1 MEEKTPVGSNAPIE
15 ESTEKKT
22 SPAGSSSASPAPIE
36 ETSDVVDTASAD
48 TGAESAPAAG
58 GSASPAPAGSSS
70 PSAASIAE
78 SADVVDSASADAS
91 TKSADASTK
100 SADAGEESAPA
111 APSAGGSA
119 SPASIEES
127 AGVVDAASADTGAE
141 SAPAGSSSAS
151 PAPIEE
157 STGAEETASAD
168 EVSDSAAEAVP
179 DEEEDENA
187 QWEAYEREQA
197 EIEESRRK
205 PGKYRWVMKQDDM
218 REAMLA
224 LEKAKGRYRMY
235 TIAAYVMCVF
245 ALVPAADF
253 ILTRS
258 AFSMIAAF
266 AAVALGFWIHG
277 ITSRAARGAMKQM
290 NPRGIK
296 FSIEAK
302 KHGLQVSD
310 MVNKAS
316 LMPYSFFKAAYETED
331 YLSLV
336 TVKNSALHIKRDE
349 LSASYRALREKLQQ
363 ELGEHFVSKKIQ
375 KNK

>member
-22 SPAGSSSASPAPIE
+22 SPAGSSSASPA
-36 ETSDVVDTASAD
+36 
-48 TGAESAPAAG
+48 
-58 GSASPAPAGSSS
+58 
-70 PSAASIAE
+70 SIAE
-78 SADVVDSASADAS
+78 TADAVDAAS
-91 TKSADASTK
+91 TDASTK

-111 APSAGGSA
+111 GSNSPSATPIA
-119 SPASIEES
+119 ES
-127 AGVVDAASADTGAE
+127 AGAVD
-141 SAPAGSSSAS
+141 
-151 PAPIEE
+151 
-157 STGAEETASAD
+157 TASAD
-168 EVSDSAAEAVP
+168 EASAAEAVP

-258 AFSMIAAF
+258 VFSMMAAF
-266 AAVALGFWIHG
+266 AAAGLGIWIKG

-310 MVNKAS
+310 MVNEAS

-349 LSASYRALREKLQQ
+349 GSASYRALREKLQQ

>member
-22 SPAGSSSASPAPIE
+22 SPSAAPAGSS
-36 ETSDVVDTASAD
+36 
-48 TGAESAPAAG
+48 
-58 GSASPAPAGSSS
+58 SASPAPAGSSS
-70 PSAASIAE
+70 PSAAPIEE
-78 SADVVDSASADAS
+78 SAGAVDAASADAS
-91 TKSADASTK
+91 TEST
-100 SADAGEESAPA
+100 DAGEESAPA
-111 APSAGGSA
+111 GSNSPSATPIA
-119 SPASIEES
+119 ES
-127 AGVVDAASADTGAE
+127 AGAVD
-141 SAPAGSSSAS
+141 
-151 PAPIEE
+151 
-157 STGAEETASAD
+157 TASAD

-258 AFSMIAAF
+258 VFSMMAAF
-266 AAVALGFWIHG
+266 AAAGLGIWIKG

-349 LSASYRALREKLQQ
+349 GSASYRALREKLQQ

>member
-22 SPAGSSSASPAPIE
+22 SPAPAAGGSPSAAPIE
-36 ETSDVVDTASAD
+36 ETSDVVDTASTDASTKSAD
-48 TGAESAPAAG
+48 AGAESAPAAPAAG
-58 GSASPAPAGSSS
+58 DSASPA
-70 PSAASIAE
+70 SIAE
-78 SADVVDSASADAS
+78 TADVVDSASADAGA
-91 TKSADASTK
+91 KSA
-100 SADAGEESAPA
+100 
-111 APSAGGSA
+111 
-119 SPASIEES
+119 
-127 AGVVDAASADTGAE
+127 
-141 SAPAGSSSAS
+141 
-151 PAPIEE
+151 
-157 STGAEETASAD
+157 GAEETASAD
-168 EVSDSAAEAVP
+168 VSEESADASTEAAP

-245 ALVPAADF
+245 ALFPAADF

-258 AFSMIAAF
+258 VFSMIAAF

-349 LSASYRALREKLQQ
+349 GSASYRALREKLQQ

>member
-22 SPAGSSSASPAPIE
+22 SPAPAGSS
-36 ETSDVVDTASAD
+36 
-48 TGAESAPAAG
+48 
-58 GSASPAPAGSSS
+58 SASPAPAGSSS
-70 PSAASIAE
+70 PSAA
-78 SADVVDSASADAS
+78 
-91 TKSADASTK
+91 
-100 SADAGEESAPA
+100 
-111 APSAGGSA
+111 
-119 SPASIEES
+119 
-127 AGVVDAASADTGAE
+127 
-141 SAPAGSSSAS
+141 PAGSSSAS
-151 PAPIEE
+151 PASIAETADAAPAAGGSPSAAPIEE
-157 STGAEETASAD
+157 SIDAAEAASTDANTKSTD
-168 EVSDSAAEAVP
+168 AGEESTDASAEAVP

-258 AFSMIAAF
+258 VFSMMAAF
-266 AAVALGFWIHG
+266 AAAGLGIWIKG

-349 LSASYRALREKLQQ
+349 GSASYRALREKLQQ

>member
-22 SPAGSSSASPAPIE
+22 SPSA
-36 ETSDVVDTASAD
+36 
-48 TGAESAPAAG
+48 
-58 GSASPAPAGSSS
+58 APAGSSS
-70 PSAASIAE
+70 PSAAPIEE
-78 SADVVDSASADAS
+78 SAGAVDAAS
-91 TKSADASTK
+91 T
-100 SADAGEESAPA
+100 DAGEESAD
-111 APSAGGSA
+111 A
-119 SPASIEES
+119 S
-127 AGVVDAASADTGAE
+127 
-141 SAPAGSSSAS
+141 
-151 PAPIEE
+151 
-157 STGAEETASAD
+157 
-168 EVSDSAAEAVP
+168 AEAVP
-179 DEEEDENA
+179 DGEEDENA

-245 ALVPAADF
+245 ALIPAVDF
-253 ILTRS
+253 IRTRGV
-258 AFSMIAAF
+258 FSMIAAF
-266 AAVALGFWIHG
+266 AAAGLGIWIKG

-349 LSASYRALREKLQQ
+349 GSASYRALREKLQQ

>member
-22 SPAGSSSASPAPIE
+22 SPAGSN
-36 ETSDVVDTASAD
+36 
-48 TGAESAPAAG
+48 
-58 GSASPAPAGSSS
+58 S
-70 PSAASIAE
+70 PSA
-78 SADVVDSASADAS
+78 
-91 TKSADASTK
+91 
-100 SADAGEESAPA
+100 
-111 APSAGGSA
+111 
-119 SPASIEES
+119 
-127 AGVVDAASADTGAE
+127 
-141 SAPAGSSSAS
+141 APAGSSSAS

-157 STGAEETASAD
+157 SIDAAEAASAD
-168 EVSDSAAEAVP
+168 ASTKSADAGAESAPAAPAAGDSASPASIAETADVVDSASTDVSAESTDAGEESADASAEAAP
-179 DEEEDENA
+179 DGEEDENA

-245 ALVPAADF
+245 ALFPAADF

-258 AFSMIAAF
+258 VFSMMAAF

-349 LSASYRALREKLQQ
+349 GSASYRALREKLQQ

>member
-22 SPAGSSSASPAPIE
+22 SPA
-36 ETSDVVDTASAD
+36 
-48 TGAESAPAAG
+48 
-58 GSASPAPAGSSS
+58 PAPAGSSS
-70 PSAASIAE
+70 PSAAPIEGTS
-78 SADVVDSASADAS
+78 DVVDTAS
-91 TKSADASTK
+91 T
-100 SADAGEESAPA
+100 
-111 APSAGGSA
+111 
-119 SPASIEES
+119 
-127 AGVVDAASADTGAE
+127 DTGAE
-141 SAPAGSSSAS
+141 SAPAGSNSPSAT
-151 PAPIEE
+151 PIAE
-157 STGAEETASAD
+157 SAGAVDAASTD
-168 EVSDSAAEAVP
+168 EVSDSAAEAAP

-258 AFSMIAAF
+258 VFSMMAAF
-266 AAVALGFWIHG
+266 AAAGLGIWIKG

-349 LSASYRALREKLQQ
+349 GSASYRALREKLQQ

>member
-22 SPAGSSSASPAPIE
+22 SPSP
-36 ETSDVVDTASAD
+36 
-48 TGAESAPAAG
+48 APAAG
-58 GSASPAPAGSSS
+58 GS
-70 PSAASIAE
+70 PSA
-78 SADVVDSASADAS
+78 
-91 TKSADASTK
+91 
-100 SADAGEESAPA
+100 
-111 APSAGGSA
+111 
-119 SPASIEES
+119 
-127 AGVVDAASADTGAE
+127 
-141 SAPAGSSSAS
+141 APAGSSSAS
-151 PAPIEE
+151 PASIAETANVAPAAGDSASPTPIEE
-157 STGAEETASAD
+157 STGAVDTASTDVSAESADAEETASAD
-168 EVSDSAAEAVP
+168 EASAAEAVP
-179 DEEEDENA
+179 DGEEDENA

-258 AFSMIAAF
+258 VFSMMAAF

-349 LSASYRALREKLQQ
+349 GSASYRALREKLQQ

>member
-22 SPAGSSSASPAPIE
+22 SPAGSNSASP
-36 ETSDVVDTASAD
+36 
-48 TGAESAPAAG
+48 
-58 GSASPAPAGSSS
+58 
-70 PSAASIAE
+70 ASIAE
-78 SADVVDSASADAS
+78 SAGAVDS
-91 TKSADASTK
+91 
-100 SADAGEESAPA
+100 
-111 APSAGGSA
+111 
-119 SPASIEES
+119 
-127 AGVVDAASADTGAE
+127 ASADTGAE

-151 PAPIEE
+151 PASIAETAGAVDAASADAGAE
-157 STGAEETASAD
+157 SAGAEETASAD
-168 EVSDSAAEAVP
+168 EASAAEAAP

-258 AFSMIAAF
+258 VFSMIAAF

-349 LSASYRALREKLQQ
+349 GSASYRALREKLQQ

>member
-22 SPAGSSSASPAPIE
+22 SPSPAPAGSSSASPAP
-36 ETSDVVDTASAD
+36 
-48 TGAESAPAAG
+48 AAG
-58 GSASPAPAGSSS
+58 GS
-70 PSAASIAE
+70 PSAAPIEE
-78 SADVVDSASADAS
+78 SAGAVDAAS
-91 TKSADASTK
+91 TDASTK

-111 APSAGGSA
+111 
-119 SPASIEES
+119 
-127 AGVVDAASADTGAE
+127 
-141 SAPAGSSSAS
+141 GSSSPS

-157 STGAEETASAD
+157 SAGAVDTASAD
-168 EVSDSAAEAVP
+168 ESSAAEAVP

-245 ALVPAADF
+245 ALFPAADF

-349 LSASYRALREKLQQ
+349 GSASYRALREKLQQ

>member
-22 SPAGSSSASPAPIE
+22 SPAGSNSPSAAPIE
-36 ETSDVVDTASAD
+36 ESAD
-48 TGAESAPAAG
+48 AAPAAG
-58 GSASPAPAGSSS
+58 DSASP
-70 PSAASIAE
+70 
-78 SADVVDSASADAS
+78 
-91 TKSADASTK
+91 T
-100 SADAGEESAPA
+100 
-111 APSAGGSA
+111 
-119 SPASIEES
+119 
-127 AGVVDAASADTGAE
+127 
-141 SAPAGSSSAS
+141 
-151 PAPIEE
+151 PIEE

-168 EVSDSAAEAVP
+168 EASDSAAEAVP

-258 AFSMIAAF
+258 VFSMMAAF
-266 AAVALGFWIHG
+266 AAAGLGIWIKG

-349 LSASYRALREKLQQ
+349 GSASYRALREKLQQ

>member
-22 SPAGSSSASPAPIE
+22 SPAGSGSASPAPIE
-36 ETSDVVDTASAD
+36 ESIDA
-48 TGAESAPAAG
+48 AEA
-58 GSASPAPAGSSS
+58 
-70 PSAASIAE
+70 
-78 SADVVDSASADAS
+78 ASADAS
-91 TKSADASTK
+91 TKF
-100 SADAGEESAPA
+100 ADAGEESAPA
-111 APSAGGSA
+111 APAAGDSA
-119 SPASIEES
+119 SPASIAET
-127 AGVVDAASADTGAE
+127 ADVVDSASADAGAK
-141 SAPAGSSSAS
+141 SA
-151 PAPIEE
+151 
-157 STGAEETASAD
+157 GAEETASAD
-168 EVSDSAAEAVP
+168 EASAPEAAP

-258 AFSMIAAF
+258 VFSMMAAF
-266 AAVALGFWIHG
+266 AAAGLGIWIKG

-349 LSASYRALREKLQQ
+349 GSASYRALREKLQQ

>member
-22 SPAGSSSASPAPIE
+22 SPSPAPAAGGSPSAAPIE
-36 ETSDVVDTASAD
+36 ETSDVVDTAS
-48 TGAESAPAAG
+48 T
-58 GSASPAPAGSSS
+58 
-70 PSAASIAE
+70 
-78 SADVVDSASADAS
+78 DAS
-91 TKSADASTK
+91 TKSADA
-100 SADAGEESAPA
+100 
-111 APSAGGSA
+111 
-119 SPASIEES
+119 
-127 AGVVDAASADTGAE
+127 GAE

-151 PAPIEE
+151 PTPIAE
-157 STGAEETASAD
+157 SADAEETASAD
-168 EVSDSAAEAVP
+168 EASAAEAAP

-258 AFSMIAAF
+258 VFSMMAAF
-266 AAVALGFWIHG
+266 AAAGLGIWIKG

-349 LSASYRALREKLQQ
+349 GSASYRALREKLQQ

>member
-1 MEEKTPVGSNAPIE
+1 MEEKTPVGSNTPIE

-36 ETSDVVDTASAD
+36 GTSDVVDTAS
-48 TGAESAPAAG
+48 T
-58 GSASPAPAGSSS
+58 
-70 PSAASIAE
+70 
-78 SADVVDSASADAS
+78 
-91 TKSADASTK
+91 
-100 SADAGEESAPA
+100 
-111 APSAGGSA
+111 
-119 SPASIEES
+119 
-127 AGVVDAASADTGAE
+127 DTGAE

-157 STGAEETASAD
+157 SADAAPAAGDSASPTPIEESTGAEETASAD
-168 EVSDSAAEAVP
+168 EASDSAAEAVP

-258 AFSMIAAF
+258 VFSMMAAF
-266 AAVALGFWIHG
+266 AAAGLGIWIKG

-349 LSASYRALREKLQQ
+349 GSASYRALREKLQQ

>member
-22 SPAGSSSASPAPIE
+22 SPSA
-36 ETSDVVDTASAD
+36 
-48 TGAESAPAAG
+48 APAAG

-70 PSAASIAE
+70 PSAAPIAE
-78 SADVVDSASADAS
+78 SAGAVDTAS
-91 TKSADASTK
+91 TDVSAEST
-100 SADAGEESAPA
+100 DAGEESAD
-111 APSAGGSA
+111 A
-119 SPASIEES
+119 S
-127 AGVVDAASADTGAE
+127 
-141 SAPAGSSSAS
+141 
-151 PAPIEE
+151 
-157 STGAEETASAD
+157 
-168 EVSDSAAEAVP
+168 AEAVP

-245 ALVPAADF
+245 ALFPAADF

-258 AFSMIAAF
+258 AFSMMAAF
-266 AAVALGFWIHG
+266 AAAGLGIWIKG

-349 LSASYRALREKLQQ
+349 GSASYRALREKLQQ

>member
-22 SPAGSSSASPAPIE
+22 SPA
-36 ETSDVVDTASAD
+36 
-48 TGAESAPAAG
+48 PAAG
-58 GSASPAPAGSSS
+58 DSASPAPAGSSS
-70 PSAASIAE
+70 PSAAPIEESIDAAE
-78 SADVVDSASADAS
+78 AAS
-91 TKSADASTK
+91 TDASTK

-111 APSAGGSA
+111 GSNSPSATPIA
-119 SPASIEES
+119 ES
-127 AGVVDAASADTGAE
+127 AGAVD
-141 SAPAGSSSAS
+141 
-151 PAPIEE
+151 
-157 STGAEETASAD
+157 TASAD
-168 EVSDSAAEAVP
+168 EAPAAEAVP

-258 AFSMIAAF
+258 VFSMMAAF
-266 AAVALGFWIHG
+266 AAAGLGIWIKG

-349 LSASYRALREKLQQ
+349 GSASYRALREKLQQ

>member
-22 SPAGSSSASPAPIE
+22 SPSA
-36 ETSDVVDTASAD
+36 
-48 TGAESAPAAG
+48 
-58 GSASPAPAGSSS
+58 
-70 PSAASIAE
+70 
-78 SADVVDSASADAS
+78 
-91 TKSADASTK
+91 
-100 SADAGEESAPA
+100 
-111 APSAGGSA
+111 
-119 SPASIEES
+119 
-127 AGVVDAASADTGAE
+127 
-141 SAPAGSSSAS
+141 APAGSSSAS

-157 STGAEETASAD
+157 SIDAAEAASTDASTKSADAGAESAPAAPAAGGSPSAASIAESAGAVDAASADAGAKSAGAEETASAD
-168 EVSDSAAEAVP
+168 EASAAEAVP
-179 DEEEDENA
+179 DGEEDENA

-349 LSASYRALREKLQQ
+349 GSASYRALREKLQQ

>member
-22 SPAGSSSASPAPIE
+22 SPAPAGSSSASPAPAAGD
-36 ETSDVVDTASAD
+36 SASPASI
-48 TGAESAPAAG
+48 AESAGAVDAASTDTG
-58 GSASPAPAGSSS
+58 VESAPAGSSS

-78 SADVVDSASADAS
+78 SAD
-91 TKSADASTK
+91 
-100 SADAGEESAPA
+100 
-111 APSAGGSA
+111 
-119 SPASIEES
+119 
-127 AGVVDAASADTGAE
+127 
-141 SAPAGSSSAS
+141 
-151 PAPIEE
+151 
-157 STGAEETASAD
+157 AEETASAD
-168 EVSDSAAEAVP
+168 EASAAEAVP

-245 ALVPAADF
+245 ALFPAADF

-258 AFSMIAAF
+258 VFSMIAAF

-349 LSASYRALREKLQQ
+349 GSASYRALREKLQQ

>member
-22 SPAGSSSASPAPIE
+22 SPSA
-36 ETSDVVDTASAD
+36 
-48 TGAESAPAAG
+48 
-58 GSASPAPAGSSS
+58 APAGSSS
-70 PSAASIAE
+70 PSA
-78 SADVVDSASADAS
+78 
-91 TKSADASTK
+91 
-100 SADAGEESAPA
+100 
-111 APSAGGSA
+111 
-119 SPASIEES
+119 
-127 AGVVDAASADTGAE
+127 
-141 SAPAGSSSAS
+141 APAGSSSAS

-157 STGAEETASAD
+157 SID
-168 EVSDSAAEAVP
+168 AAEAASTDASTKSADAGEESTDASAEAAP
-179 DEEEDENA
+179 DGEEDENA

-258 AFSMIAAF
+258 VFSMMAAF
-266 AAVALGFWIHG
+266 AAAGLGIWIKG

-349 LSASYRALREKLQQ
+349 GSASYRALREKLQQ

>member
-22 SPAGSSSASPAPIE
+22 SPAGSSSPSAAPAGSSSASPVSIA
-36 ETSDVVDTASAD
+36 ETADVVDTASTDASTKSAD
-48 TGAESAPAAG
+48 AGAESAPAAPAAG
-58 GSASPAPAGSSS
+58 DSASPA
-70 PSAASIAE
+70 SIAE
-78 SADVVDSASADAS
+78 TADVVDSASADAGA
-91 TKSADASTK
+91 KSA
-100 SADAGEESAPA
+100 
-111 APSAGGSA
+111 
-119 SPASIEES
+119 
-127 AGVVDAASADTGAE
+127 
-141 SAPAGSSSAS
+141 
-151 PAPIEE
+151 
-157 STGAEETASAD
+157 GAEETASAD
-168 EVSDSAAEAVP
+168 EASAAEAVP

-258 AFSMIAAF
+258 VFSMIAAF

-349 LSASYRALREKLQQ
+349 GSASYRALREKLQQ

>member
-22 SPAGSSSASPAPIE
+22 SPAGSNSPSA
-36 ETSDVVDTASAD
+36 
-48 TGAESAPAAG
+48 APAAG
-58 GSASPAPAGSSS
+58 NS
-70 PSAASIAE
+70 PSAAPIAE
-78 SADVVDSASADAS
+78 SAGAVDAAS
-91 TKSADASTK
+91 TDASTK
-100 SADAGEESAPA
+100 SADAGAESAPA
-111 APSAGGSA
+111 
-119 SPASIEES
+119 
-127 AGVVDAASADTGAE
+127 
-141 SAPAGSSSAS
+141 APAGSSSAS
-151 PAPIEE
+151 PASI
-157 STGAEETASAD
+157 AETADVVDSASAD
-168 EVSDSAAEAVP
+168 EASAAEAVP

-349 LSASYRALREKLQQ
+349 GSASYRALREKLQQ

>member
-22 SPAGSSSASPAPIE
+22 SPAGSSSPSAAPIE
-36 ETSDVVDTASAD
+36 ESA
-48 TGAESAPAAG
+48 GAAE
-58 GSASPAPAGSSS
+58 
-70 PSAASIAE
+70 AAS
-78 SADVVDSASADAS
+78 
-91 TKSADASTK
+91 TDASTK

-111 APSAGGSA
+111 APAAGDSA
-119 SPASIEES
+119 SPASIAET
-127 AGVVDAASADTGAE
+127 ADVVD
-141 SAPAGSSSAS
+141 
-151 PAPIEE
+151 
-157 STGAEETASAD
+157 TASAD
-168 EVSDSAAEAVP
+168 EASAAEAAP

-349 LSASYRALREKLQQ
+349 GSASYRALREKLQQ

>member
-22 SPAGSSSASPAPIE
+22 SPSPAPAG
-36 ETSDVVDTASAD
+36 SNSPSA
-48 TGAESAPAAG
+48 
-58 GSASPAPAGSSS
+58 APAGSSS

-78 SADVVDSASADAS
+78 SAGA
-91 TKSADASTK
+91 
-100 SADAGEESAPA
+100 
-111 APSAGGSA
+111 
-119 SPASIEES
+119 
-127 AGVVDAASADTGAE
+127 VDAASTDASAE
-141 SAPAGSSSAS
+141 SAD
-151 PAPIEE
+151 
-157 STGAEETASAD
+157 AEETASAD
-168 EVSDSAAEAVP
+168 EASAAEAVP

-258 AFSMIAAF
+258 VFSMIAAF

-349 LSASYRALREKLQQ
+349 GSASYRALREKLQQ

>member
-22 SPAGSSSASPAPIE
+22 SPSAAPAAGGSPSAAPIE
-36 ETSDVVDTASAD
+36 GTSDVVDTAS
-48 TGAESAPAAG
+48 T
-58 GSASPAPAGSSS
+58 
-70 PSAASIAE
+70 
-78 SADVVDSASADAS
+78 
-91 TKSADASTK
+91 
-100 SADAGEESAPA
+100 
-111 APSAGGSA
+111 
-119 SPASIEES
+119 
-127 AGVVDAASADTGAE
+127 DTGAE

-151 PAPIEE
+151 PAPAGSSSPSAAPIAESAGAADTASTDAGEE
-157 STGAEETASAD
+157 SADASA
-168 EVSDSAAEAVP
+168 EAAP
-179 DEEEDENA
+179 DGEEDENA

-245 ALVPAADF
+245 ALFPAADF

-258 AFSMIAAF
+258 VFSMIAAF

-349 LSASYRALREKLQQ
+349 GSASYRALREKLQQ

>member
-22 SPAGSSSASPAPIE
+22 SPAP
-36 ETSDVVDTASAD
+36 
-48 TGAESAPAAG
+48 APAAG
-58 GSASPAPAGSSS
+58 GS
-70 PSAASIAE
+70 PSAAPIEESIDAAE
-78 SADVVDSASADAS
+78 AA
-91 TKSADASTK
+91 SADASTK

-111 APSAGGSA
+111 APAAGDSPSA
-119 SPASIEES
+119 
-127 AGVVDAASADTGAE
+127 
-141 SAPAGSSSAS
+141 
-151 PAPIEE
+151 APIEE
-157 STGAEETASAD
+157 SIDAAEAASTDAGAESADVVDSASAD
-168 EVSDSAAEAVP
+168 EASAAEAVP
-179 DEEEDENA
+179 DEEDENA

-245 ALVPAADF
+245 ALFPAADF

-258 AFSMIAAF
+258 VFSMIAAF

-349 LSASYRALREKLQQ
+349 GSASYRALREKLQQ

>member
-22 SPAGSSSASPAPIE
+22 SPA
-36 ETSDVVDTASAD
+36 
-48 TGAESAPAAG
+48 
-58 GSASPAPAGSSS
+58 PAPAGSSS
-70 PSAASIAE
+70 PSAAPAGSSSP
-78 SADVVDSASADAS
+78 SA
-91 TKSADASTK
+91 
-100 SADAGEESAPA
+100 APA
-111 APSAGGSA
+111 AGGSPSAT
-119 SPASIEES
+119 PIEES
-127 AGVVDAASADTGAE
+127 AGAVDAASADVSAESADAGAE
-141 SAPAGSSSAS
+141 SAPAGSSSPSAT
-151 PAPIEE
+151 PIAE
-157 STGAEETASAD
+157 SAGAVDTASAD
-168 EVSDSAAEAVP
+168 EASAAEAAP
-179 DEEEDENA
+179 DGEEDENA

-258 AFSMIAAF
+258 VFSMMAAF

-349 LSASYRALREKLQQ
+349 GSASYRALREKLQQ

>member
-22 SPAGSSSASPAPIE
+22 SPAGSSSASPAP
-36 ETSDVVDTASAD
+36 
-48 TGAESAPAAG
+48 
-58 GSASPAPAGSSS
+58 AGSSS
-70 PSAASIAE
+70 PSAAPIEESIDAAE
-78 SADVVDSASADAS
+78 AAS
-91 TKSADASTK
+91 TDASTK
-100 SADAGEESAPA
+100 SADAG
-111 APSAGGSA
+111 
-119 SPASIEES
+119 
-127 AGVVDAASADTGAE
+127 AE
-141 SAPAGSSSAS
+141 SAPAGSNSPSAT
-151 PAPIEE
+151 PIAE
-157 STGAEETASAD
+157 SAGAVDTASAD
-168 EVSDSAAEAVP
+168 EASAAEAVP

-258 AFSMIAAF
+258 VFSMMAAF
-266 AAVALGFWIHG
+266 AAAGLGIWIKG

-349 LSASYRALREKLQQ
+349 GSASYRALREKLQQ

>member
-22 SPAGSSSASPAPIE
+22 SPAGSNSPSAAPIE
-36 ETSDVVDTASAD
+36 GTSDVVDTA
-48 TGAESAPAAG
+48 
-58 GSASPAPAGSSS
+58 
-70 PSAASIAE
+70 
-78 SADVVDSASADAS
+78 
-91 TKSADASTK
+91 SADASTK

-111 APSAGGSA
+111 GSSSPSATPIA
-119 SPASIEES
+119 ES
-127 AGVVDAASADTGAE
+127 AGAVD
-141 SAPAGSSSAS
+141 
-151 PAPIEE
+151 
-157 STGAEETASAD
+157 TASAD
-168 EVSDSAAEAVP
+168 EASAAEAVP
-179 DEEEDENA
+179 DGEEDENA

-258 AFSMIAAF
+258 VFSMMAAF
-266 AAVALGFWIHG
+266 AAVGLGIWIKG

-349 LSASYRALREKLQQ
+349 GSASYRALREKLQQ

>member
-22 SPAGSSSASPAPIE
+22 SPAPAGSNSPSAAPAGSNSPSPTPIAE
-36 ETSDVVDTASAD
+36 SAD
-48 TGAESAPAAG
+48 AVDAASTDASTKSADAGAESAPAAPAAG
-58 GSASPAPAGSSS
+58 GSASPA
-70 PSAASIAE
+70 SIAE
-78 SADVVDSASADAS
+78 TADVVDSASADAGA
-91 TKSADASTK
+91 KSA
-100 SADAGEESAPA
+100 
-111 APSAGGSA
+111 
-119 SPASIEES
+119 
-127 AGVVDAASADTGAE
+127 
-141 SAPAGSSSAS
+141 
-151 PAPIEE
+151 
-157 STGAEETASAD
+157 GAEETASAD
-168 EVSDSAAEAVP
+168 EASAAEAVP

-258 AFSMIAAF
+258 VFSMIAAF

-349 LSASYRALREKLQQ
+349 GSASYRALREKLQQ

>member
-22 SPAGSSSASPAPIE
+22 SPSA
-36 ETSDVVDTASAD
+36 
-48 TGAESAPAAG
+48 APAAG
-58 GSASPAPAGSSS
+58 GS
-70 PSAASIAE
+70 PSA
-78 SADVVDSASADAS
+78 
-91 TKSADASTK
+91 T
-100 SADAGEESAPA
+100 P
-111 APSAGGSA
+111 
-119 SPASIEES
+119 IEES
-127 AGVVDAASADTGAE
+127 AGAVDAASTDASAE
-141 SAPAGSSSAS
+141 SAPAGSNSPSAT
-151 PAPIEE
+151 PIAE
-157 STGAEETASAD
+157 SAGAVDAASADAGTESAGAEETASAD
-168 EVSDSAAEAVP
+168 VSEESADASTEAAP

-245 ALVPAADF
+245 ALFPAADF

-349 LSASYRALREKLQQ
+349 GSASYRALREKLQQ

>member
-22 SPAGSSSASPAPIE
+22 SPAGSSSASPAP
-36 ETSDVVDTASAD
+36 
-48 TGAESAPAAG
+48 AAG
-58 GSASPAPAGSSS
+58 GS
-70 PSAASIAE
+70 PSATPIAE
-78 SADVVDSASADAS
+78 SAGA
-91 TKSADASTK
+91 
-100 SADAGEESAPA
+100 
-111 APSAGGSA
+111 
-119 SPASIEES
+119 
-127 AGVVDAASADTGAE
+127 VDAASTDTGAE

-151 PAPIEE
+151 PTPAAGDSASPASIAETADVVD
-157 STGAEETASAD
+157 SASADAGAKSADAEETASAD
-168 EVSDSAAEAVP
+168 EASAAEAAP
-179 DEEEDENA
+179 DGEEDENA

-258 AFSMIAAF
+258 VFSMIAAF

-349 LSASYRALREKLQQ
+349 GSASYRALREKLQQ

>member
-22 SPAGSSSASPAPIE
+22 SPAGSNSPSA
-36 ETSDVVDTASAD
+36 
-48 TGAESAPAAG
+48 
-58 GSASPAPAGSSS
+58 APAGSSS
-70 PSAASIAE
+70 ASPASIAE
-78 SADVVDSASADAS
+78 SIDAAEAA
-91 TKSADASTK
+91 SADASTK

-111 APSAGGSA
+111 APAAGDSA
-119 SPASIEES
+119 SPASIAET
-127 AGVVDAASADTGAE
+127 ADVVDSASADAGAK
-141 SAPAGSSSAS
+141 SA
-151 PAPIEE
+151 
-157 STGAEETASAD
+157 GAEETASAD
-168 EVSDSAAEAVP
+168 EASAAEAVP
-179 DEEEDENA
+179 DGEEDENA

-349 LSASYRALREKLQQ
+349 GSASYRALREKLQQ

>member
-22 SPAGSSSASPAPIE
+22 SPAAGGSASAAPAAGDSPSAAPIE
-36 ETSDVVDTASAD
+36 ESIDAAEAASTDASTKSAD
-48 TGAESAPAAG
+48 AGAESAPAAPAAG
-58 GSASPAPAGSSS
+58 GS

-78 SADVVDSASADAS
+78 SAGA
-91 TKSADASTK
+91 
-100 SADAGEESAPA
+100 
-111 APSAGGSA
+111 
-119 SPASIEES
+119 
-127 AGVVDAASADTGAE
+127 VDAASADAGAK
-141 SAPAGSSSAS
+141 SA
-151 PAPIEE
+151 
-157 STGAEETASAD
+157 GAEETASAD
-168 EVSDSAAEAVP
+168 EASAAEAAP
-179 DEEEDENA
+179 DGEEDENA

-258 AFSMIAAF
+258 VFSMIAAF

-349 LSASYRALREKLQQ
+349 GSASYRALREKLQQ

>member
-22 SPAGSSSASPAPIE
+22 SPS
-36 ETSDVVDTASAD
+36 T
-48 TGAESAPAAG
+48 APAAG
-58 GSASPAPAGSSS
+58 GS
-70 PSAASIAE
+70 PSA
-78 SADVVDSASADAS
+78 
-91 TKSADASTK
+91 T
-100 SADAGEESAPA
+100 P
-111 APSAGGSA
+111 
-119 SPASIEES
+119 IEES
-127 AGVVDAASADTGAE
+127 AGAVDAASADVSAESADAGAE
-141 SAPAGSSSAS
+141 SAPAGGSSPSAT
-151 PAPIEE
+151 PIAE
-157 STGAEETASAD
+157 SAGAVDTASAD
-168 EVSDSAAEAVP
+168 EASAAEAAP
-179 DEEEDENA
+179 DGEEDENA

-258 AFSMIAAF
+258 VFSMMAAF

-349 LSASYRALREKLQQ
+349 GSASYRALREKLQQ

>member
-22 SPAGSSSASPAPIE
+22 SPAPAGSNSPSAAPIE
-36 ETSDVVDTASAD
+36 GTSDVVDTASAD
-48 TGAESAPAAG
+48 TGAESAPA
-58 GSASPAPAGSSS
+58 GSSS
-70 PSAASIAE
+70 
-78 SADVVDSASADAS
+78 ASA
-91 TKSADASTK
+91 
-100 SADAGEESAPA
+100 
-111 APSAGGSA
+111 
-119 SPASIEES
+119 
-127 AGVVDAASADTGAE
+127 
-141 SAPAGSSSAS
+141 APAGSSSAS
-151 PAPIEE
+151 PTPI
-157 STGAEETASAD
+157 AETADAIDAASAD
-168 EVSDSAAEAVP
+168 EASAAEAAP

-258 AFSMIAAF
+258 VFSMIAAF
-266 AAVALGFWIHG
+266 AAVGLGIWIKG

-349 LSASYRALREKLQQ
+349 GSASYRALREKLQQ

>member
-22 SPAGSSSASPAPIE
+22 SPAGSNSPSAAPIE
-36 ETSDVVDTASAD
+36 GTSDVVDTASAD
-48 TGAESAPAAG
+48 AGAKSAPAG
-58 GSASPAPAGSSS
+58 SGSASPAPIEESID
-70 PSAASIAE
+70 AAEA
-78 SADVVDSASADAS
+78 ASADAS
-91 TKSADASTK
+91 TKF
-100 SADAGEESAPA
+100 ADAGEESAPA
-111 APSAGGSA
+111 APAAGDSA
-119 SPASIEES
+119 SPASIAET
-127 AGVVDAASADTGAE
+127 ADVVDSASTDASAK
-141 SAPAGSSSAS
+141 SADAG
-151 PAPIEE
+151 EE
-157 STGAEETASAD
+157 STDAS
-168 EVSDSAAEAVP
+168 AEAVP

-349 LSASYRALREKLQQ
+349 GSASYRALREKLQQ

>member
-22 SPAGSSSASPAPIE
+22 SPSAAPAAGDSASPAPIE
-36 ETSDVVDTASAD
+36 GTSDVVDTASAD
-48 TGAESAPAAG
+48 A
-58 GSASPAPAGSSS
+58 
-70 PSAASIAE
+70 
-78 SADVVDSASADAS
+78 
-91 TKSADASTK
+91 
-100 SADAGEESAPA
+100 
-111 APSAGGSA
+111 
-119 SPASIEES
+119 
-127 AGVVDAASADTGAE
+127 GAE

-151 PAPIEE
+151 PAPAGSSSPSAAPAGSSSASPTPIEGT
-157 STGAEETASAD
+157 SDAVDTASTDTGAESTDAA
-168 EVSDSAAEAVP
+168 SAAEAVP

-258 AFSMIAAF
+258 VFSMMAAF
-266 AAVALGFWIHG
+266 AAAGLGIWIKG

-349 LSASYRALREKLQQ
+349 GSASYRALREKLQQ

>member
-36 ETSDVVDTASAD
+36 ESIDA
-48 TGAESAPAAG
+48 AEAA
-58 GSASPAPAGSSS
+58 
-70 PSAASIAE
+70 
-78 SADVVDSASADAS
+78 
-91 TKSADASTK
+91 SADASTK

-111 APSAGGSA
+111 APAAGDSA
-119 SPASIEES
+119 SPASIAET
-127 AGVVDAASADTGAE
+127 ADVVDSASADAGAK
-141 SAPAGSSSAS
+141 SA
-151 PAPIEE
+151 
-157 STGAEETASAD
+157 GAEETASAD
-168 EVSDSAAEAVP
+168 EASAAEAAP

-258 AFSMIAAF
+258 VFSMIAAF

-349 LSASYRALREKLQQ
+349 GSASYRALREKLQQ